1 MTGEASRGDARAV
14 LVVVVSAAGLRK
26 LVDWVAAG
34 ATFDERERRGEVAK
48 RAVDELLARTDHDA
62 VNTQIRSALLR
73 FDHAATTWTW
83 SPPNPSRN

>member
-1 MTGEASRGDARAV
+1 MADV
-14 LVVVVSAAGLRK
+14 QLVVVVSAAGLRK

-34 ATFDERERRGEVAK
+34 ETFDERRRRGDIAK

-62 VNTQIRSALLR
+62 LNTQIRLALR
-73 FDHAATTWTW
+73 FDHAAATW